1 MNPGISRWLPAIG
14 ACATILLASAAFAD
28 DTLKVASYNVLLG
41 GAPFAK
47 TAQVIQA
54 SGADVVGIQESDGNT
69 ASIAALLGWNFR
81 VFSADFGSESG
92 NTDSAI
98 LSRFPITQTHR

>member
-28 DTLKVASYNVLLG
+28 ENLKVASIKVLLG
-41 GAPFAK
+41 GLPFAK

-54 SGADVVGIQESDGNT
+54 SGADVVGIQEADGNS

-81 VFSADFGSESG
+81 VFSADFGSELG
-92 NTDSAI
+92 NTDNAV
-98 LSRFPITQTHR
+98 LSRFPITQTL